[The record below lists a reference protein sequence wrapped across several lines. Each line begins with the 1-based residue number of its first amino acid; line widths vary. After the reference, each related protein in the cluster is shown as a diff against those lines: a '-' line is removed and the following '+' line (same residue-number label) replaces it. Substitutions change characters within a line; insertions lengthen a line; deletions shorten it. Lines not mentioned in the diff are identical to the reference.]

1 MLARRLRLAIV
12 QPSFFIAIFEFAN
25 SLGRYQQPLSQ
36 TCRRAYRLCRR
47 QSQRPVLRVRRRWCY
62 HR

>member
-1 MLARRLRLAIV
+1 MLARRLRLAIA
-12 QPSFFIAIFEFAN
+12 QPNFFIAIFEFDGFLNRIVA
-25 SLGRYQQPLSQ
+25 LSQ
-36 TCRRAYRLCRR
+36 TCRRTYRLCRR